1 MRNSATDNSRGLTA
15 FLLLGLIALALLVL
29 SSLRWFDPVENAVGG
44 VVMPVQRSFAPVASG
59 VRSFFSGLTTGSRLQ
74 VKNRELQVEVERL
87 TAENIRLRLLQAEN
101 DELRQQLG
109 FTSSN
114 PELPVI
120 QAKVIGR
127 DPASI
132 RQYLVIDRGTA
143 DGIARNMAVVQ
154 SGGALIGKVLRVESH
169 RAEVLLLTD
178 IESAVNAKLERTGA
192 DGIVEGQWQK
202 GSLLEMRY
210 IEQGPTAD
218 GAPRV
223 QKDDWVVT
231 SGLGGNMPDGL
242 LIGRVALVT
251 QSDTGLEQRAQ
262 VLPAVDVRAVGTVLV
277 VRATQQ

>member
-1 MRNSATDNSRGLTA
+1 
-15 FLLLGLIALALLVL
+15 LGLIALALLAL

-44 VVMPVQRSFAPVASG
+44 VVVPVQRSLAPVAFG

-74 VKNRELQVEVERL
+74 DENRELQAEVERL
-87 TAENIRLRLLQAEN
+87 TAENVRLRLLQAEN

-218 GAPRV
+218 GVPRV

-231 SGLGGNMPDGL
+231 SGLGGNLPDGL
-242 LIGRVALVT
+242 LIGRVASVT

-277 VRATQQ
+277 VRAAQP

>member
-1 MRNSATDNSRGLTA
+1 MTDSRRGLTA
-15 FLLLGLIALALLVL
+15 FVIVGLMALALLVL
-29 SSLRWFDPVENAVGG
+29 SGLRLFDPVENAVGT
-44 VVMPVQRSFAPVASG
+44 VAVPVQRSLAPAASG
-59 VRSFFSGLTTGSRLQ
+59 VRSLFSSLGSGARLR
-74 VKNRELQVEVERL
+74 VENRALQLEVDRL
-87 TAENIRLRLLQAEN
+87 TAENVRLRLLQSEN

-109 FTSSN
+109 FTTGN
-114 PELPVI
+114 PKLPVV
-120 QAKVIGR
+120 QASVIGR
-127 DPASI
+127 DPASV

-154 SGGALIGKVLRVESH
+154 SGGALIGKVLRVESR

-178 IESAVNAKLERTGA
+178 IESAVNAKVERTGA

-218 GAPRV
+218 GAPRI

-231 SGLGGNMPDGL
+231 SGLGGNIPDGL
-242 LIGRVALVT
+242 LIGRVASVK

-262 VLPAVDVRAVGTVLV
+262 VLPAVDVRSVGTVLV
-277 VRATQQ
+277 VRAAQP